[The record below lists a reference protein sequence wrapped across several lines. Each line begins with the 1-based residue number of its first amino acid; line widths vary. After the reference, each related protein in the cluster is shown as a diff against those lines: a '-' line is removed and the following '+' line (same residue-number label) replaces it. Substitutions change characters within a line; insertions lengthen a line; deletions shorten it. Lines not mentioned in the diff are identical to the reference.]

1 MATVRPSYLLFTL
14 PIAGWAEYG
23 RDMPGGKK
31 DRQGVR
37 SGREHAAAQGRISI
51 RDEPILTVALVTLVH
66 CRHLSA
72 EIASYDG
79 LPNSRTRALLR
90 AGDLN
95 CQTERG
101 SGLGRS

>member
-1 MATVRPSYLLFTL
+1 
-14 PIAGWAEYG
+14 
-23 RDMPGGKK
+23 MPDRKK
-31 DRQGVR
+31 DKQGGVAGANMPLPKEKSR
-37 SGREHAAAQGRISI
+37 L

-72 EIASYDG
+72 EITSYDG
-79 LPNSRTRALLR
+79 LPNSRTRALLG

-101 SGLGRS
+101 GLSRS